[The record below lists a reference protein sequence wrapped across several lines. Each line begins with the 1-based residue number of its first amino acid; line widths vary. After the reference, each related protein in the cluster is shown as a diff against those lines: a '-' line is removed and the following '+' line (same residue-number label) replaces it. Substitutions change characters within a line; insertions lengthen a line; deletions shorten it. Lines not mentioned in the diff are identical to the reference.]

1 MYPNSLSPNS
11 LSPISLSDLFS
22 SFPFTYKGSSG
33 VDCPVTAITA
43 DSRQVQPGA
52 LFVACTGGAT
62 DGHKYI
68 PDAIAKGA
76 AAVVGEQTLAG
87 LAVPYIQVGNS
98 RQSLAHLAAAFYG
111 FPARKL
117 TMIGVTGTDGK
128 TTTTNLLYQI
138 MLTAG
143 IKAGMISTVNAVI
156 GDQVL
161 DTGFHVTTPDAPDVQ
176 RYLSMMVDAG
186 LTHVVLETTSHGWAQ
201 YRVDACE
208 FDIGVVT
215 NITHEHLDYHGS
227 YEAYRAAKSRLFQS
241 LAETQVKQQGNPRL
255 AVLNR
260 DDSSYEYL
268 SAIIQS
274 AIRHPPSAIRHPP
287 SAISYG
293 LGERADVRAENI
305 VYEASGF
312 QFTIMVAQSAT
323 IKNDEQR
330 VAINSKLIGAFNIS
344 NCLAAL
350 TVAVAGLGLDPQT
363 AARGIAAFPGVPGRM
378 ERIELGQPFTAIV
391 DFAHTPNALRVA
403 LETVRG
409 MLNILPRRSEG
420 REERSTFA
428 KNKKTSRTSLLR
440 GEKKGRIIAIFGSA
454 GLRDREK
461 RRMMAEVSAELADIT
476 VLTAEDPRTESLEAI
491 LEEMANGAR
500 SKGGA
505 EGETFFR
512 VPDRGE
518 AIRFGVRLAQEGD
531 IVIACGKGHEQS
543 MCFGTTEYPWD
554 DRVAMRAA
562 LSELMGVEGP
572 GMPYL
577 PTRGKGDVR
586 RGT

>member
-1 MYPNSLSPNS
+1 MPPNSLP
-11 LSPISLSDLFS
+11 PISLSDLFS
-22 SFPFTYKGSSG
+22 SFPFPYKGLSG
-33 VDCPVTAITA
+33 VDCQVTAITA
-43 DSRQVQPGA
+43 DSRQVQSGA
-52 LFVACTGGAT
+52 LFVACTGGLV

-68 PDAIAKGA
+68 QDAIAKGA
-76 AAVVGEQTLAG
+76 AVVVGEQVLAG
-87 LAVPYIQVGNS
+87 LAVPYIQVENS
-98 RQSLAHLAAAFYG
+98 RQALAHLAAAFYG
-111 FPARKL
+111 YPARKL

-138 MLTAG
+138 LLMAG
-143 IKAGMISTVNAVI
+143 VKAGMISTVNAVI

-201 YRVDACE
+201 HRVDACE

-241 LAETQVKQQGNPRL
+241 LAETQVKPQGNPRL

-268 SAIIQS
+268 SSVIQS
-274 AIRHPPSAIRHPP
+274 AFSHQP

-293 LGERADVRAENI
+293 LGEGADVRAENI
-305 VYEASGF
+305 IYDASGL
-312 QFTIMVAQSAT
+312 QFTV
-323 IKNDEQR
+323 KNDKLR

-350 TVAVAGLGLDPQT
+350 MSAIAGLGLDPET

-378 ERIELGQPFTAIV
+378 ERIELGQHFTAIV

-409 MLNILPRRSEG
+409 MLKISPRSGKARKE
-420 REERSTFA
+420 
-428 KNKKTSRTSLLR
+428 KNKSSRPPAPVLWGTLLR

-461 RRMMAEVSAELADIT
+461 RRMMAEVSTELADIT
-476 VLTAEDPRTESLEAI
+476 VLTAEDPRTESLDDI
-491 LEEMANGAR
+491 LEEMAAGAR
-500 SKGGA
+500 SRGGA

-518 AIRFGVRLAQEGD
+518 AIRFGVRLAREGD
-531 IVIACGKGHEQS
+531 IVIACGKGPEQS

-562 LSELMGVEGP
+562 LSELMCMERP
-572 GMPYL
+572 GMPFL
-577 PTRGKGDVR
+577 PTGEVKRE
-586 RGT
+586 T